1 MRPMRILAAIT
12 RAGGKLTRFLV
23 MLLTVNTRMEKSFAP
38 KPKLGISACL
48 LGQKVRFDG
57 GHKREQFLTDLF
69 GRFVEWI
76 PICPE
81 IEVGMGV
88 PRETVRLLGA
98 ASNPKMIAEKSGRD
112 WTAAMNHFAAERLR
126 ELAATSLSGY
136 VFKKNSPSCGMA
148 RVRVYSSKGMP
159 ERQGRGLFAAAVMER
174 WPLLPVE
181 EEGRLNDLKLRENFI
196 ERVFAYH
203 RWQQAS
209 AERKSVGALVRFH
222 TRHKYLLLAHSQA
235 HYRQLGKLVA
245 TAKQRSLAVLYHDY
259 GRIFME
265 TLAVHASE
273 KTHANVLEHM
283 MGYFSEQLTAAER
296 QELVQL
302 ISDFR
307 HQFIPLIA
315 PITLM
320 RHYTRKYQVEYL
332 HGQVYLEP
340 NPKELMLRNHV

>member
-1 MRPMRILAAIT
+1 MTP
-12 RAGGKLTRFLV
+12 FLV
-23 MLLTVNTRMEKSFAP
+23 MLSTVNTGMETSFDR

-81 IEVGMGV
+81 VEVGMGV
-88 PRETVRLLGA
+88 PRETVRLMGA
-98 ASNPKMIAEKSGRD
+98 PSNPKMIAERSGKD
-112 WTAAMNHFAAERLR
+112 WTAAMNQLAAKRLR
-126 ELAATSLSGY
+126 ELVVINLSGY
-136 VFKKNSPSCGMA
+136 VFKKNSPSCGME

-159 ERQGRGLFAAAVMER
+159 ERRGRGLFAAAVMNQ

-209 AERKSVGALVRFH
+209 AERKSLGALVRFH
-222 TRHKYLLLAHSQA
+222 TNHKYLLLAHSQP
-235 HYRQLGKLVA
+235 HYRQLGRMVA
-245 TAKQRSLAVLYHDY
+245 TAKQRSLAALYGDY
-259 GRIFME
+259 GRIFMDA
-265 TLAVHASE
+265 LAVHATE

-283 MGYFSEQLTAAER
+283 MGYFSEQLTGPER

-307 HQFIPLIA
+307 HQLIPLIA

-320 RHYTRKYQVEYL
+320 RHYTRKYRVEYL
-332 HGQVYLEP
+332 QGQLYLEP

>member
-1 MRPMRILAAIT
+1 
-12 RAGGKLTRFLV
+12 
-23 MLLTVNTRMEKSFAP
+23 MLLTVNAGMETIFDI

-69 GRFVEWI
+69 GRFVEWV

-81 IEVGMGV
+81 VEVGMGV
-88 PRETVRLLGA
+88 PRETVRLVGTLA
-98 ASNPKMIAEKSGRD
+98 NPRMIAEKSGRD
-112 WTAAMNHFAAERLR
+112 WTAAMNHFAAKRLR
-126 ELAATSLSGY
+126 EIAELNLSGY
-136 VFKKNSPSCGMA
+136 VLKKNSPTCGME

-159 ERQGRGLFAAAVMER
+159 ERQGRGLFAAAVLNQ

-203 RWQQAS
+203 RWQRAS
-209 AERKSVGALVRFH
+209 AERKSLGALVRFH
-222 TRHKYLLLAHSQA
+222 TSHKYLLLAHSQR
-235 HYRQLGKLVA
+235 HYRQLGRLVA
-245 TAKQRSLAVLYHDY
+245 TAKQKSLAALYDEY
-259 GRIFME
+259 GRVFME
-265 TLAVHASE
+265 ALAVHATE
-273 KTHANVLEHM
+273 KTHANVLDHM
-283 MGYFSEQLTAAER
+283 MGYFSKQLTATER

-307 HQFIPLIA
+307 HQLIPLIA
-315 PITLM
+315 PITMM
-320 RHYTRKYQVEYL
+320 RHYTRKYLVEYL
-332 HGQVYLEP
+332 QGQLYLEP